1 VILAVIAAASLQLG
15 IGPTPAPSPAPNEVV
30 LASQRVVVPMTY
42 TRKRILI
49 QAMINGAGPFTLSL
63 NTNARLQ
70 IAPEAL
76 TEAKVS
82 LVDPPTST
90 PAAAPTPVSAVTP
103 PPPPKIG
110 VIPVMDIEGVE
121 LKNIPVVA
129 NYRRGGGIDGTIG
142 YPLFARLR
150 SRIDVRAAT
159 ITFSDPANDTM
170 PLSGTVMPME
180 IKRSQTPAVN
190 GVVDGLAGVF
200 MFDTTSSAGLLLTSP
215 FVSSHNL
222 YTRTTG
228 SAAEDSTGN
237 ARFLESRPLALMLGP
252 LAFGPVPTE
261 LSTSNSGIGSDPYS
275 AGTVGM
281 GILEKWIVTFD
292 FPNGQ
297 VALEKYP

>member
-1 VILAVIAAASLQLG
+1 MILAVIAAASLQLG

-129 NYRRGGGIDGTIG
+129 RLAGTNLAEGVALLENAGIE
-142 YPLFARLR
+142 
-150 SRIDVRAAT
+150 VERAENLGEAA
-159 ITFSDPANDTM
+159 SKA
-170 PLSGTVMPME
+170 VAAA
-180 IKRSQTPAVN
+180 KRS
-190 GVVDGLAGVF
+190 
-200 MFDTTSSAGLLLTSP
+200 
-215 FVSSHNL
+215 
-222 YTRTTG
+222 
-228 SAAEDSTGN
+228 
-237 ARFLESRPLALMLGP
+237 
-252 LAFGPVPTE
+252 
-261 LSTSNSGIGSDPYS
+261 
-275 AGTVGM
+275 
-281 GILEKWIVTFD
+281 
-292 FPNGQ
+292 
-297 VALEKYP
+297 

>member
-1 VILAVIAAASLQLG
+1 V
-15 IGPTPAPSPAPNEVV
+15 
-30 LASQRVVVPMTY
+30 
-42 TRKRILI
+42 
-49 QAMINGAGPFTLSL
+49 
-63 NTNARLQ
+63 
-70 IAPEAL
+70 
-76 TEAKVS
+76 
-82 LVDPPTST
+82 
-90 PAAAPTPVSAVTP
+90 PTPVPAVTP
-103 PPPPKIG
+103 PPPKVG

-159 ITFSDPANDTM
+159 ITFTDPANDVM

-180 IKRSQTPAVN
+180 IKRAQTPAVN

-200 MFDTTSSAGLLLTSP
+200 MFDTTSSAGLLLSSP

-228 SAAEDSTGN
+228 SAADDSTGN

-281 GILEKWIVTFD
+281 RILEKYIVTFD

-297 VALEKYP
+297 IALEKYP